1 MEELNLP
8 PELERLER
16 LLACGPRIEPRA
28 ALRRR
33 VLGGVRSELRSE
45 RVLPKW
51 RFAVAFAATLLVGI
65 SLSLHVLQATGS
77 ALQQREVPLSV
88 DEIAWRLQQ
97 LSPGLS
103 RGESLR
109 QAVLRHIGTEANC
122 QTSLGDILSEQESHD
137 S

>member
-16 LLACGPRIEPRA
+16 LLARGPRIEPPA

-45 RVLPKW
+45 RVLPTW
-51 RFAVAFAATLLVGI
+51 RFAAAFAATILVGL
-65 SLSLHVLQATGS
+65 SLSLGVLQATGS
-77 ALQQREVPLSV
+77 ARQQPEEPLSV

-97 LSPGLS
+97 ISPGLS
-103 RGESLR
+103 RGESRR
-109 QAVLRHIGTEANC
+109 QAVLRHIGTEANG
-122 QTSLGDILSEQESHD
+122 QTSLGDILSGQESHD